1 MIKRRIKKQ
10 QCGPNGLIHHFF
22 YLGPLSSP
30 TRPKKSPITLW
41 ERLEKKRFL
50 SQTQKKK
57 AQKQLSFWNYDSNP
71 TSKHRFRKIANDI
84 VLGVAWSS
92 LCLTLNQDLNR
103 VPITTSC
110 CRVTGSHGPMHQW
123 WKTLHATRWN
133 LLIHIYLLFNCLLLF
148 VNSSFFMCTFWIR
161 WFAKK
166 M

>member
-30 TRPKKSPITLW
+30 TRPKTKPNNTLREAW
-41 ERLEKKRFL
+41 
-50 SQTQKKK
+50 KKK

-92 LCLTLNQDLNR
+92 VCLTLNQDLNR